1 MGSQDSGYPFG
12 GIVVT
17 GVGDEGALGVLVTLC
32 FSVQILLHSYVN
44 FVKIHQVVPWGFV
57 YLEDFYMYVILPKN
71 ILKL

>member
-17 GVGDEGALGVLVTLC
+17 GVGDEGALGVLVMLC

-57 YLEDFYMYVILPKN
+57 
-71 ILKL
+71 